1 MKKYYE
7 LALKYYKKYDEIIN
21 YLIFGV
27 LTTVVTIITY
37 AIFTNTFLSSKSALD
52 IQIANVLS
60 WIIAVTFA
68 YLTNRKYVFKSKAQ
82 GSKRIKEIIN
92 FFLARISSLLVEM
105 LFMYITV
112 TLLSYNDFICKIIAQ
127 AIVIIFNYICS
138 KLIIFKKEE
147 NH

>member
-105 LFMYITV
+105 LFMYVTV
-112 TLLSYNDFICKIIAQ
+112 TVLSYNDFICKIIAQ

>member
-7 LALKYYKKYDEIIN
+7 LVLKYYKKYDEIIN

-105 LFMYITV
+105 LFMYVTV
-112 TLLSYNDFICKIIAQ
+112 TVLSYNDFICKIIAQ
-127 AIVIIFNYICS
+127 AIVIIFNYVCS

>member
-1 MKKYYE
+1 MIKYYE

-105 LFMYITV
+105 LFMYVTV
-112 TLLSYNDFICKIIAQ
+112 TVLSYNDFICKIIAQ
-127 AIVIIFNYICS
+127 AIVIIFNYVCS

>member
-21 YLIFGV
+21 YLIFGI

-92 FFLARISSLLVEM
+92 FFLARISSLIVEM
-105 LFMYITV
+105 LFMYVTV
-112 TLLSYNDFICKIIAQ
+112 TVLSYNDFICKIIAQ
-127 AIVIIFNYICS
+127 AIVIIFNYVCS

>member
-1 MKKYYE
+1 MKKYYA

-21 YLIFGV
+21 YLIFGA

-37 AIFTNTFLSSKSALD
+37 AIFTNTFLSAKTALD

-68 YLTNRKYVFKSKAQ
+68 YLTNRKFVFKSKAQ
-82 GSKRIKEIIN
+82 GTKRAKEIIN
-92 FFLARISSLLVEM
+92 FFLARISSLIIEM
-105 LFMYITV
+105 LFMYVTV
-112 TLLSYNDFICKIIAQ
+112 TLLSYNDLICKVIAQ
-127 AIVIIFNYICS
+127 VIVIVFNYICS

>member
-1 MKKYYE
+1 MKKIYE
-7 LALKYYKKYDEIIN
+7 LTLKYYKKYDEIIN

-27 LTTVVTIITY
+27 LTTLVTIITY

-60 WIIAVTFA
+60 WTIAVTFA

-105 LFMYITV
+105 LFMYVTV
-112 TLLSYNDFICKIIAQ
+112 TVLSYNDFICKIIAQ
-127 AIVIIFNYICS
+127 AIVIIFNYVCS